1 MLAEVWARS
10 LGDYQ
15 RRPVRKGPCMC
26 GGCGA
31 TRAVPQGLLSPPG
44 WRPGTTAMSPRCPA
58 CIPPTMHNG
67 PQKKVRVVHV
77 CDECGA
83 EHALPR
89 KAWPGCVAPG
99 WTKTD
104 RGMLCPDHSP

>member
-1 MLAEVWARS
+1 MIGNLIGLMRRS
-10 LGDYQ
+10 CSSVVDAIITPTY
-15 RRPVRKGPCMC
+15 
-26 GGCGA
+26 A
-31 TRAVPQGLLSPPG
+31 
-44 WRPGTTAMSPRCPA
+44 AMESNA
-58 CIPPTMHNG
+58 K
-67 PQKKVRVVHV
+67 KKVRVVHV